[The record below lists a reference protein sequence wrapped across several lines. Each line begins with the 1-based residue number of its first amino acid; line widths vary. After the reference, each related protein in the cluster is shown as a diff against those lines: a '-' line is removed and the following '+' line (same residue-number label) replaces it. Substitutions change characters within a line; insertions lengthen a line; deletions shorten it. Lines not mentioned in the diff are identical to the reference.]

1 MSAWGQRSQ
10 GFVLLCQQQSF
21 PWAEFPQGRLSAPLS
36 APTEPATLPDT
47 QAEFEARIN
56 GGGRAGLVTP
66 PLGQEG
72 QVPSLR
78 DSRYGWGEREAPLL
92 LSTAWGLG
100 LPLLARLH
108 REGLGLVSGPSEG
121 PKHRQSP

>member
-1 MSAWGQRSQ
+1 M
-10 GFVLLCQQQSF
+10 
-21 PWAEFPQGRLSAPLS
+21 
-36 APTEPATLPDT
+36 TLP
-47 QAEFEARIN
+47 R
-56 GGGRAGLVTP
+56 
-66 PLGQEG
+66 GQEG

-78 DSRYGWGEREAPLL
+78 DSRYGWGEWEAPVL

-108 REGLGLVSGPSEG
+108 GEGFGLVSGPSKG